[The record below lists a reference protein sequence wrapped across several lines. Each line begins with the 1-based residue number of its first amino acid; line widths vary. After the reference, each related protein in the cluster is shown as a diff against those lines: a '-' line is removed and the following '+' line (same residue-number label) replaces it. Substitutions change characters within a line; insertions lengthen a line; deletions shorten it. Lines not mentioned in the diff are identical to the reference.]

1 MYIKSLTLQNFK
13 KHENLTVEF
22 SDKLNILY
30 GANDAGKSCVI
41 EAIKWIFFGEGKDIR
56 KENTKKT
63 TVSVILDNG
72 VKVSKIRSASIN
84 AYELQIG
91 DEIKRFDSVGK
102 TIPDEIQTAL
112 QTRTIDID
120 GNEIILNIADQ
131 ITLPFLLGESS
142 VFKSKLFNKLTGSNL
157 IDKSLQSFN
166 KDILRIG
173 RETKLGTEHLKEQQK
188 SLEEVTI
195 QKDKLEKL
203 YNNFKN
209 QFDNLKALQ
218 EHYEKANNL
227 KDKLE
232 SNHCDLQETKV
243 LLSNIKSVPDDL
255 VIGLKKNIEK
265 LEQYEL
271 LINKIKEINVTL
283 KNTDNQ
289 LKELKIPKINID
301 KLKKDYDKLKK
312 LKELFSQLLG
322 ITGDTIDSDSEI
334 YQYKNLIIENEK
346 KYKEVLQKY
355 GKCPT
360 CKSKITEDI
369 LKDIKL

>member
-142 VFKSKLFNKLTGSNL
+142 V
-157 IDKSLQSFN
+157 
-166 KDILRIG
+166 
-173 RETKLGTEHLKEQQK
+173 
-188 SLEEVTI
+188 
-195 QKDKLEKL
+195 
-203 YNNFKN
+203 
-209 QFDNLKALQ
+209 LKANYLT
-218 EHYEKANNL
+218 N
-227 KDKLE
+227 
-232 SNHCDLQETKV
+232 
-243 LLSNIKSVPDDL
+243 
-255 VIGLKKNIEK
+255 
-265 LEQYEL
+265 
-271 LINKIKEINVTL
+271 
-283 KNTDNQ
+283 
-289 LKELKIPKINID
+289 
-301 KLKKDYDKLKK
+301 
-312 LKELFSQLLG
+312 
-322 ITGDTIDSDSEI
+322 
-334 YQYKNLIIENEK
+334 
-346 KYKEVLQKY
+346 
-355 GKCPT
+355 
-360 CKSKITEDI
+360 
-369 LKDIKL
+369 

>member
-1 MYIKSLTLQNFK
+1 MWLKQISLINFK
-13 KHENLTVEF
+13 KHSNLVLDF
-22 SDKLNILY
+22 SDKLNILF
-30 GANDAGKSCVI
+30 GANDDGKSCVI
-41 EAIKWIFFGEGKDIR
+41 EAIKWLFFNEGKDVR
-56 KENTKKT
+56 KEGTKKT
-63 TVSVILDNG
+63 VVTALLDNE
-72 VKVSKIRSASIN
+72 VKVSKIKSASIN
-84 AYELQIG
+84 AYELEIG
-91 DEIKRFDSVGK
+91 DEVKRFDSVGK
-102 TIPDEIQTAL
+102 TIPDEIKDAL
-112 QTRTIDID
+112 QVRTINID
-120 GNEIILNIADQ
+120 NEEIILNIADQ